1 MLNFK
6 GDLVLFGQIP
16 DALLFGSGAFLAEA
30 PVLIA
35 LAKRLPAML
44 ERGWGRAPADL
55 HCTTGCSVL
64 PAHWLDA
71 LLALSLLLCNIAVIY
86 AWGLTF
92 HGLAAIIFCAVLLTL
107 ARIDA
112 AEGLLPDLLTLPLM
126 WLGMLFHLAG
136 GWLPLPYSVAGA
148 ALGYLLLWLVFVG
161 FRWKTGRDGMGYG
174 DFKLAAALGAWLGVQ
189 ALPVFLPYASL
200 AGAQVGL
207 LARCFAGLPSDRA
220 IPFGPFLVLAGI
232 LVLFSDFAPRA

>member
-6 GDLVLFGQIP
+6 GDLVMFGQIP
-16 DALLFGSGAFLAEA
+16 DALLFGVGACMAGA

-35 LAKRLPAML
+35 LANRLPGML
-44 ERGWGRAPADL
+44 VRGWPRTPADL
-55 HCTTGCSVL
+55 HCTTAVSVL
-64 PAHWLDA
+64 PLYWLDG

-92 HGLAAIIFCAVLLTL
+92 HGLGAMILCAVLLTL

-136 GWLPLPYSVAGA
+136 GWLPLSYSVAGA
-148 ALGYLLLWLVFVG
+148 ASGYLLLWLIFMG
-161 FRWKTGRDGMGYG
+161 YRWKTGREGMGYG
-174 DFKLAAALGAWLGVQ
+174 DFKLAAALGAWLGLQ
-189 ALPVFLPYASL
+189 ALPVFLLYASL
-200 AGAQVGL
+200 GGALVGL
-207 LARCFAGLPSDRA
+207 FARCFAGLSSERA